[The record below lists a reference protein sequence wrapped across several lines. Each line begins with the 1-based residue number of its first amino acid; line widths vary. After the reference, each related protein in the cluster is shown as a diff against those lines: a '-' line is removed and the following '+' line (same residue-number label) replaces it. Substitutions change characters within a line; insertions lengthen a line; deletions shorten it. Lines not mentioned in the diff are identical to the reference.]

1 MAFHLAGQAQPG
13 STNVKNGPF
22 IGFVASLLVLI
33 AVAVWQFSVLTSDA
47 RLGGPYAGG
56 KSESGP
62 FDSNQVKPALSRSAK

>member
-33 AVAVWQFSVLTSDA
+33 GVAVWQFSVLTSDT
-47 RLGGPYAGG
+47 RLGGPYAG

-62 FDSNQVKPALSRSAK
+62 LDSNQVKPALSRSPK